1 MTRFKT
7 IVSGHIG
14 ALTICVCVLSMLRPA
29 DAMANATVPGAA
41 PAVNVPMSSDRWRPD
56 GNTEFLAGGILRIND
71 GKATLGGLSFG
82 DGTIAFDLKPIGE
95 EIPGVGFRQG
105 ADGAAEVFYL
115 RPQPHCEAAYD
126 CVQYAPQ
133 AHGNL
138 MWDIYPEYQGPAP
151 VTETG
156 WNHVKLLVSG
166 HRLRAFVNGA
176 AVLAVD
182 HLAGDLPQGGLSLQG
197 PASFANLVVTPGV
210 DQAAFAS
217 PAPDATDTA
226 PGLVRAW
233 QVSAASVLPDG
244 HIPTRDEMPGMVA
257 PWSDI
262 DAERFGLVNLSRRF
276 GGVAERGAAAVAWL
290 RTTIVSDR
298 DRTVPVSLGWTREV
312 WVFANGSP
320 VFADKN
326 LYYPSASR
334 RRPDGTLS
342 LLNGSFDLPLH
353 KGKNVIAVALSN
365 RFPGSVGHWGWG
377 LEMRLDNPVGITLPA
392 QSKHVP

>member
-7 IVSGHIG
+7 MISCHLG
-14 ALTICVCVLSMLRPA
+14 ALTMSVCVVLTLWLA
-29 DAMANATVPGAA
+29 QATANERKPGTT
-41 PAVNVPMSSDRWRPD
+41 PGVNVPMTQDRWRTD
-56 GNTEFLAGGILRIND
+56 GNVEFLAGGILRIND
-71 GKATLGGLSFG
+71 GQAALGGLSFG
-82 DGTIAFDLKPIGE
+82 DGSIAFDLKPIGE
-95 EIPGVGFRQG
+95 DMPGIGFRQG
-105 ADGAAEVFYL
+105 ADGAAEIFYL
-115 RPQPHCEAAYD
+115 RTQPHCDVAYD
-126 CVQYAPQ
+126 CVQYTPQ
-133 AHGNL
+133 AHGIL

-151 VTETG
+151 VKENG

-166 HRLRAFVNGA
+166 QKLRAFVNGA
-176 AVLAVD
+176 AVLSVD
-182 HLAGDLPQGGLSLQG
+182 HLAGDLRQGGLSLRA
-197 PASFANLVVTPGV
+197 PALFANLVVTPGV

-233 QVSAASVLPDG
+233 QVSTASVLPDG
-244 HIPTRDEMPGMVA
+244 HTPLQGEMPGA
-257 PWSDI
+257 AARWSGI

-290 RTTIVSDR
+290 KTTIVSDR
-298 DRTVPVSLGWTREV
+298 DRTVPVSLGWTRDV

-334 RRPDGTLS
+334 KRPDGTLS

-353 KGKNVIAVALSN
+353 KGKNMIEVALSN

-377 LEMRLDNPVGITLPA
+377 LEMRLDAPAGITLPA
-392 QSKHVP
+392 QAKGVP